1 MSTGKSFDYLDAKVL
16 QNFEILNIF
25 DHHSK
30 ELFNQHWKMDDE
42 IFNWGESLISQI
54 KETVNERR
62 RLLDQEYKNQQHYLE
77 EKRREY
83 LDKALIYEKNKENE
97 QIGQLK
103 TQCNALKF
111 ELTALEFSMRPLPY
125 LTLVTQDNLK
135 HEQFRSIPIERHEN
149 DTVIRLH
156 TAESSPSI
164 ITSKNTKI
172 KRSVSISIHLQIIQF
187 SNSVAVNGHWSPN
200 LRTKRINR
208 SPILII

>member
-1 MSTGKSFDYLDAKVL
+1 MISTGKSFDYLDAKVL
-16 QNFEILNIF
+16 PNLEILSVF
-25 DHHSK
+25 DRHREK
-30 ELFNQHWKMDDE
+30 LFEQRWKMGNE
-42 IFNWGESLISQI
+42 IANWKESLISKIQ
-54 KETVNERR
+54 ETATERR

-172 KRSVSISIHLQIIQF
+172 KRSVSISIHL
-187 SNSVAVNGHWSPN
+187 
-200 LRTKRINR
+200 
-208 SPILII
+208 